1 LDFGDEGGEHTM
13 TERDRVIEGKKERQK
28 TMDKLSIESGKAYT
42 YDGREGS
49 GCRHKARDA
58 RAKHQE
64 QFDR

>member
-1 LDFGDEGGEHTM
+1 M